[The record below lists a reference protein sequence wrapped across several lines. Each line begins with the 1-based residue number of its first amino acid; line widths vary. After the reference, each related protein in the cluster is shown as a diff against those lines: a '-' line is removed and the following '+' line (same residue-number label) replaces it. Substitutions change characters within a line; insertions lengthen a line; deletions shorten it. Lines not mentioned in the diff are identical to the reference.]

1 MKTYIYKSRKKEE
14 LYLYLSKKDD
24 FSGVP
29 PSLYEMM
36 GNEPPFVMELELST
50 ERQLAREDVNNVIH
64 NLQTQGFHV
73 QMPPTPTN
81 DLLLQRERTG
91 QLH

>member
-24 FSGVP
+24 FSKVP

-36 GNEPPFVMELELST
+36 GNEPPFVMELELRS
-50 ERQLAREDVNNVIH
+50 ERQLAREDVNKVIG

-73 QMPPTPTN
+73 QMPPANN
-81 DLLLQRERTG
+81 DLLLQHQRNSKM
-91 QLH
+91 H

>member
-24 FSGVP
+24 FSEVP
-29 PSLYEMM
+29 PSLYGSM
-36 GNEPPFVMELELST
+36 GNEPIFVMELELSPD
-50 ERQLAREDVNNVIH
+50 RKLASEDVNKVIH
-64 NLQTQGFHV
+64 NLETQGFHV
-73 QMPPTPTN
+73 QMPPTN